1 MPIVRV
7 DMIKGRTIEQKR
19 AMVKEVTESMVKTLD
34 CKKEAVRIIITEKEK
49 EDLGVGGILRS
60 DTDG

>member
-1 MPIVRV
+1 MSIVRV

-19 AMVKEVTESMVKTLD
+19 SMVKEVTEAMVKTLN

>member
-1 MPIVRV
+1 MPLVRV

-19 AMVKEVTESMVKTLD
+19 AMVKEVTESMVKTLN

-49 EDLGVGGILRS
+49 EDLGVGGILHS

>member
-49 EDLGVGGILRS
+49 EDLAAGGVLRS

>member
-19 AMVKEVTESMVKTLD
+19 SMVKEVTEAMVKTLN